1 MDALKDIC
9 EDYLVSVLAAD
20 TVAGLLLLADLH
32 TAADLRLKCINFI
45 VRQPEAVMATE
56 GWKKIRFVR
65 PELGMELFQHLAKHV
80 KTEGN

>member
-32 TAADLRLKCINFI
+32 TAANLRLKCINFI
-45 VRQPEAVMATE
+45 VRHPEAVMATE
-56 GWKKIRFVR
+56 GWKQIRFVR
-65 PELGMELFQHLAKHV
+65 PELGVELFQHLAKHV
-80 KTEGN
+80 KAEAN